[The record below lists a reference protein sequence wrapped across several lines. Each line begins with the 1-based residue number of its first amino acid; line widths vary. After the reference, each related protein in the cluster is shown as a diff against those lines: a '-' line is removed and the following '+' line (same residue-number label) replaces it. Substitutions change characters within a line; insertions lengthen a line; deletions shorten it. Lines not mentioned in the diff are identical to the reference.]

1 MKHKI
6 NKAFIMENTP
16 HIEFEIIEWGSVKYI
31 QSLAL
36 RYEVLRKPLGLVF
49 DPSIFPEEKKE
60 IHLVANHGDWLVGC
74 MILTDT
80 GNNLKMRQVAVA
92 NKYRR
97 CRIGAR
103 MVALAEAKAIE
114 MGKQKMVL
122 HARDSAL
129 DFYLSLGYSIVG
141 DRFEEVGIP
150 HHRMEKSFV

>member
-1 MKHKI
+1 
-6 NKAFIMENTP
+6 MENGP
-16 HIEFEIIEWGSVKYI
+16 HIECELIGWGSVKYI

-36 RYEVLRKPLGLVF
+36 RHEVLRKPLGMIF
-49 DPSIFPEEKKE
+49 DPAIFPEEKGD

-74 MILTDT
+74 MILTEA
-80 GNNLKMRQVAVA
+80 GNDLKMRQVAVA

-97 CRIGAR
+97 NKVGAR

-129 DFYLSLGYSIVG
+129 DFYLSLGYYIVG
-141 DRFEEVGIP
+141 DQFEEVGIP
-150 HHRMEKSFV
+150 HHRMEKAFV

>member
-1 MKHKI
+1 
-6 NKAFIMENTP
+6 MENGP
-16 HIEFEIIEWGSVKYI
+16 HIECELIDWGSVKYI

-36 RYEVLRKPLGLVF
+36 RYEVLRKPLGMIF
-49 DPSIFPEEKKE
+49 DPAIFPEEKGD

-74 MILTDT
+74 MILTEA
-80 GNNLKMRQVAVA
+80 GNDLKMRQVAVA

-97 CRIGAR
+97 NKVGAR

-129 DFYLSLGYSIVG
+129 DFYLSLGYYIVG
-141 DRFEEVGIP
+141 DQFEEVGIP
-150 HHRMEKSFV
+150 HHRMEKAFV

>member
-1 MKHKI
+1 
-6 NKAFIMENTP
+6 MENGP
-16 HIEFEIIEWGSVKYI
+16 HIECELIDWGSVKYI

-36 RYEVLRKPLGLVF
+36 RHDVLRKPLGLIF
-49 DPSIFPEEKKE
+49 DPAIFPEEKGD

-74 MILTDT
+74 MILSES
-80 GNNLKMRQVAVA
+80 GNDLKMRQVAVA

-97 CRIGAR
+97 NKVGAR

-129 DFYLSLGYSIVG
+129 DFYLSLGYYIVG
-141 DRFEEVGIP
+141 DQFEEVGIP
-150 HHRMEKSFV
+150 HHRMEKAFV

>member
-1 MKHKI
+1 
-6 NKAFIMENTP
+6 MENRP
-16 HIEFEIIEWGSVKYI
+16 HIECELIDWGSVKYI

-36 RYEVLRKPLGLVF
+36 RHEVLRKPLGMIF
-49 DPSIFPEEKKE
+49 DPAIFPVEKGD

-74 MILTDT
+74 MILTEA
-80 GNNLKMRQVAVA
+80 GNDLKMRQVAVA

-97 CRIGAR
+97 NKVGAR

-129 DFYLSLGYSIVG
+129 DFYLSLGYYIVG
-141 DRFEEVGIP
+141 DQFEEVGIP
-150 HHRMEKSFV
+150 HHRMEKAFV

>member
-1 MKHKI
+1 
-6 NKAFIMENTP
+6 MENVP
-16 HIEFEIIEWGSVKYI
+16 HIECELIDWGSVKYI

-36 RYEVLRKPLGLVF
+36 RHEVLRKPLGLIF
-49 DPSIFPEEKKE
+49 DPAIFPEEKGD

-74 MILTDT
+74 MILTEAGKD
-80 GNNLKMRQVAVA
+80 LKMRQVAVA

-97 CRIGAR
+97 NKVGAR

-129 DFYLSLGYSIVG
+129 DFYLSLGYYIVG
-141 DRFEEVGIP
+141 DQFEEVGIP
-150 HHRMEKSFV
+150 HHRMEKAFV

>member
-1 MKHKI
+1 
-6 NKAFIMENTP
+6 MENGP
-16 HIEFEIIEWGSVKYI
+16 HIECELIEWGSVKYI

-36 RYEVLRKPLGLVF
+36 RHEVLRKPLGMIF
-49 DPSIFPEEKKE
+49 DPAIFPEEKGD

-74 MILTDT
+74 MILTEAGKD
-80 GNNLKMRQVAVA
+80 LKMRQVAVA

-97 CRIGAR
+97 NKVGAR

-129 DFYLSLGYSIVG
+129 DFYLSLGYNIVG
-141 DRFEEVGIP
+141 DQFEEVGIP

>member
-1 MKHKI
+1 
-6 NKAFIMENTP
+6 MENGP
-16 HIEFEIIEWGSVKYI
+16 HIECELIDWGSVKYI

-36 RYEVLRKPLGLVF
+36 RHEVLRKPLGMIF
-49 DPSIFPEEKKE
+49 DPAIFPEEKGD

-74 MILTDT
+74 MILTEAGKD
-80 GNNLKMRQVAVA
+80 LKMRQVAVA

-97 CRIGAR
+97 NKVGAR

-129 DFYLSLGYSIVG
+129 DFYLSLGYYIVG
-141 DRFEEVGIP
+141 DQFEEVGIP
-150 HHRMEKSFV
+150 HHRMEKAFV

>member
-1 MKHKI
+1 
-6 NKAFIMENTP
+6 MENGP
-16 HIEFEIIEWGSVKYI
+16 YIECELIEWGSVKYI

-36 RYEVLRKPLGLVF
+36 RHEVLRKPLGMIF
-49 DPSIFPEEKKE
+49 DPAIFPEEKGD

-74 MILTDT
+74 MILAEA
-80 GNNLKMRQVAVA
+80 GNDLKMRQVAVA

-97 CRIGAR
+97 IKVGAR

-129 DFYLSLGYSIVG
+129 DFYLSLGYYIVG
-141 DRFEEVGIP
+141 DQFEEVGIP
-150 HHRMEKSFV
+150 HHRMEKAFV

>member
-1 MKHKI
+1 
-6 NKAFIMENTP
+6 MENGP
-16 HIEFEIIEWGSVKYI
+16 HIECELIEWGSVKYI

-36 RYEVLRKPLGLVF
+36 RHEVLRKPLGMIF
-49 DPSIFPEEKKE
+49 DPAIFPEEKGD

-74 MILTDT
+74 MILTEAGKD
-80 GNNLKMRQVAVA
+80 LKMRQVAVA

-97 CRIGAR
+97 NKVGAR

-129 DFYLSLGYSIVG
+129 NFYLSLGYYIVG
-141 DRFEEVGIP
+141 DQFEEVGIP
-150 HHRMEKSFV
+150 HHRMEKAFV

>member
-1 MKHKI
+1 MG
-6 NKAFIMENTP
+6 NTP
-16 HIEFEIIEWGSVKYI
+16 LIEFEIIEWGSVKYI

-36 RYEVLRKPLGLVF
+36 RYEVLRKPLGMIF
-49 DPSIFPEEKKE
+49 DPSIFIDEKVDL
-60 IHLVANHGDWLVGC
+60 HLVANHGDWLVGC
-74 MILTDT
+74 MILTEA
-80 GNNLKMRQVAVA
+80 GNDLKMRQVAVA

-141 DRFEEVGIP
+141 DQFEEVGIP
-150 HHRMEKSFV
+150 HQRMEKSFV

>member
-1 MKHKI
+1 
-6 NKAFIMENTP
+6 MENGP
-16 HIEFEIIEWGSVKYI
+16 HIECELIEWGSVKYI

-36 RYEVLRKPLGLVF
+36 RHEVLRKPLGMIF
-49 DPSIFPEEKKE
+49 DPAIFPVEKGD

-74 MILTDT
+74 MILTEA
-80 GNNLKMRQVAVA
+80 GNDLKMRQVAVA

-97 CRIGAR
+97 NKVGAR

-129 DFYLSLGYSIVG
+129 DFYLSLGYYIVG
-141 DRFEEVGIP
+141 DQFEEVGIP
-150 HHRMEKSFV
+150 HHRMEKAFV

>member
-6 NKAFIMENTP
+6 NKAFIMEKTP
-16 HIEFEIIEWGSVKYI
+16 FIELEIIEWGSVKYI

-36 RYEVLRKPLGLVF
+36 RHEVLRKPLGMIF
-49 DPSIFPEEKKE
+49 DPSIFIEEKVDL
-60 IHLVANHGDWLVGC
+60 HLVANHGDWLVGC
-74 MILTDT
+74 MILTEA
-80 GNNLKMRQVAVA
+80 GNDLKMRQVAVA

-141 DRFEEVGIP
+141 DQFEEVGIP
-150 HHRMEKSFV
+150 HQRMEKSFV

>member
-1 MKHKI
+1 
-6 NKAFIMENTP
+6 MENGP
-16 HIEFEIIEWGSVKYI
+16 HIECELIEWGSVKYI

-36 RYEVLRKPLGLVF
+36 RHEVLRKPLGMIF
-49 DPSIFPEEKKE
+49 DPAIFPEEKGD

-74 MILTDT
+74 MILTEA
-80 GNNLKMRQVAVA
+80 GNDLKMRQVAVA

-97 CRIGAR
+97 NKVGAR

-129 DFYLSLGYSIVG
+129 NFYLSLGYYIVG
-141 DRFEEVGIP
+141 DQFEEVGIP
-150 HHRMEKSFV
+150 HHRMEKAFV

>member
-1 MKHKI
+1 
-6 NKAFIMENTP
+6 MENGP
-16 HIEFEIIEWGSVKYI
+16 HIECELIDWGSVKYI

-36 RYEVLRKPLGLVF
+36 RHEVLRKPLGMIF
-49 DPSIFPEEKKE
+49 DPAIFPVEKGD

-74 MILTDT
+74 MILTEA
-80 GNNLKMRQVAVA
+80 GNDLKMRQVAVA

-97 CRIGAR
+97 NKVGAR

-129 DFYLSLGYSIVG
+129 DFYLSLGYYIVG
-141 DRFEEVGIP
+141 DQFEEVGIP
-150 HHRMEKSFV
+150 HHRMEKAFV

>member
-1 MKHKI
+1 
-6 NKAFIMENTP
+6 MENGP
-16 HIEFEIIEWGSVKYI
+16 HIECELIDWGSVKYI

-36 RYEVLRKPLGLVF
+36 RHEVLRKPLGMIF
-49 DPSIFPEEKKE
+49 DPAIFPVEKGD

-74 MILTDT
+74 MILTEA
-80 GNNLKMRQVAVA
+80 GNDLKMRQVAVA

-97 CRIGAR
+97 IKVGAR

-129 DFYLSLGYSIVG
+129 DFYLSLGYYIVG
-141 DRFEEVGIP
+141 DQFEEVGIP
-150 HHRMEKSFV
+150 HHRMEKAFV

>member
-1 MKHKI
+1 
-6 NKAFIMENTP
+6 MENGP
-16 HIEFEIIEWGSVKYI
+16 HIECELIDWGSVKYI

-36 RYEVLRKPLGLVF
+36 RHEVLRKPLGMIF
-49 DPSIFPEEKKE
+49 DPAIFPEEKGD

-74 MILTDT
+74 MILTEA
-80 GNNLKMRQVAVA
+80 GNDLKMRQVAVA

-97 CRIGAR
+97 NKVGAR

-129 DFYLSLGYSIVG
+129 DFYLSLGYYIVG
-141 DRFEEVGIP
+141 DQFEEVGIP
-150 HHRMEKSFV
+150 HHRMEKAFV

>member
-1 MKHKI
+1 
-6 NKAFIMENTP
+6 MENGP
-16 HIEFEIIEWGSVKYI
+16 HIECELIDWGSVKYI

-36 RYEVLRKPLGLVF
+36 RHEVLRKPLGMIF
-49 DPSIFPEEKKE
+49 DPAIFPEEKGE

-74 MILTDT
+74 MILTEA
-80 GNNLKMRQVAVA
+80 GNDLKMRQVAVA

-97 CRIGAR
+97 NKVGAR

-129 DFYLSLGYSIVG
+129 DFYLSLGYYIVG
-141 DRFEEVGIP
+141 DQFEEVGIP
-150 HHRMEKSFV
+150 HHRMEKAFV

>member
-1 MKHKI
+1 
-6 NKAFIMENTP
+6 MENTP

-36 RYEVLRKPLGLVF
+36 RHEVLRKPLGLVF
-49 DPSIFPEEKKE
+49 DPSIFIEEKVDL
-60 IHLVANHGDWLVGC
+60 HLVANHGDWLVGC

-80 GNNLKMRQVAVA
+80 GNDLKMRQVAVA

-103 MVALAEAKAIE
+103 MVASAEAKAIE
-114 MGKQKMVL
+114 MGKENMIL

-141 DRFEEVGIP
+141 DQFEEVGIP